1 METILSII
9 AIIVSGISLYFC
21 AYPVYCH
28 YMSKDE
34 KTIMTITENMV
45 EGNIIK
51 LCIVYSNVE
60 YRGIIITNSY
70 IMLSAPHS
78 GNTYTYSNDTAS
90 RKWISPI
97 IFSDKGNQHIVLEYE
112 LPNLENVNIN
122 NVDIIVKTNYI
133 DSKGINRCDNCFAG
147 KLVRT
152 ASKSI
157 ATYVEHIG
165 HTLSGKIIAATFK

>member
-51 LCIVYSNVE
+51 LCIVYFVPSSS
-60 YRGIIITNSY
+60 IT
-70 IMLSAPHS
+70 
-78 GNTYTYSNDTAS
+78 
-90 RKWISPI
+90 
-97 IFSDKGNQHIVLEYE
+97 F
-112 LPNLENVNIN
+112 
-122 NVDIIVKTNYI
+122 
-133 DSKGINRCDNCFAG
+133 
-147 KLVRT
+147 
-152 ASKSI
+152 
-157 ATYVEHIG
+157 
-165 HTLSGKIIAATFK
+165 